1 MKIWNLYIFWEGRND
16 NIIRFNRKLSPLDLK
31 RIDKYLDGTHHIHGN
46 PGKRTKKAPLRTP
59 EEINTMITDMGKPR
73 HTPEELDRLV
83 EVVREENTPIKER
96 ISPVEEER

>member
-1 MKIWNLYIFWEGRND
+1 MRIWRLHIMWQGRD
-16 NIIRFNRKLSPLDLK
+16 ESIVRRKK
-31 RIDKYLDGTHHIHGN
+31 

-83 EVVREENTPIKER
+83 VREENTPIKER
-96 ISPVEEER
+96 ISPVEE